1 LNRQLNQ
8 VLLLVWG
15 IWFSIVAL
23 TNALDGLKALQLLP
37 AGFTFASG
45 NWAFLKQVVAVHHT
59 PTALA
64 AGMFAGVIA
73 WEGFAA
79 VSFLRAWNRYRGDH
93 ADAGTMAARAFTVS
107 AALWGA
113 MMIAS
118 EIFISYG
125 VEATHT
131 HLLIATLVS
140 FLVVARRP

>member
-8 VLLLVWG
+8 VVLLVWG

-23 TNALDGLKALQLLP
+23 TNALDGLKALHVLP
-37 AGFTFASG
+37 AGFTLASG
-45 NWAFLKQVVAVHHT
+45 NWPFLKQVVSVHHT
-59 PTALA
+59 PAALA
-64 AGMFAGVIA
+64 ALMFVGVVA
-73 WEGFAA
+73 WETFAA
-79 VSFLRAWNRYRGDH
+79 FSFLRAWSRYRANH
-93 ADAGTMAARAFTVS
+93 PDAGAAVARAFTVS

-140 FLVVARRP
+140 FLVVTRKP